1 VSFSPDSKTIATVE
15 DEGLVSDGTVRL
27 WNLSG
32 QQLAEFKAHQG
43 AIPRVS
49 FSPDSKT
56 LATAGGDGAARLWDL
71 SGQQLAEFKAH
82 QGAIPR
88 VSFSPDGK
96 MLATAGG
103 DGTAKLW
110 RVEGLDELLVRGCQW
125 LKDYLA
131 THPEEQKVR
140 EICKSYL

>member
-1 VSFSPDSKTIATVE
+1 VSFSLDGKTLATAGEDGTARIWNLSGQQLVQFKGHQGLVFSVSFSPDGKTVATA
-15 DEGLVSDGTVRL
+15 GGDGTARL

-32 QQLAEFKAHQG
+32 QQLAEFKGHQG
-43 AIPRVS
+43 RVRS
-49 FSPDSKT
+49 
-56 LATAGGDGAARLWDL
+56 
-71 SGQQLAEFKAH
+71 
-82 QGAIPR
+82 

-96 MLATAGG
+96 TLASAGE

-110 RVEGLDELLVRGCQW
+110 RVEGLDQLLVRGCNW